1 MNAYKAINIKYDTDG
16 EAVPG
21 LPVTLV
27 VSAEHEGRVV
37 DAISDKTGWC
47 VESVDDIV
55 PVPTYESLCSKFS
68 ALEEETE
75 QALLD
80 LLASRDI
87 ESINIKAY
95 ADNEDIDK
103 LYFPQTDK
111 NGYGVNVSIDS
122 IRKDKKGKWIAD
134 VVDEDD
140 DDWGTLRLN
149 RTDFPAGVLVDVL
162 GLVERIFECAD
173 DEHDGHVLAYDEEFE
188 DVED

>member
-16 EAVPG
+16 KAVPG

-37 DAISDKTGWC
+37 DAISNKTGWC
-47 VESVDDIV
+47 VESVEDIV
-55 PVPTYESLCSKFS
+55 PVPTYDSLCSEFN
-68 ALEEETE
+68 AMEERAE

-87 ESINIKAY
+87 ESINMKAY

-103 LYFPQTDK
+103 FYFPQTDK
-111 NGYGVNVSIDS
+111 NGYGVNIAIDTIS
-122 IRKDKKGKWIAD
+122 KDENGNWVAD

-140 DDWGTLRLN
+140 DDWGTLDLN
-149 RTDFPAGVLVDVL
+149 RQDFPNGALLDII

-173 DEHDGHVLAYDEEFE
+173 EEHGGHVLAYDEEFE